1 MSVFTGTPADGHG
14 HHQAAGILA
23 TEGYHAGLLRTALY
37 SKGIE
42 MPSLITSANR
52 ISDARE
58 AQVFVGIATA
68 NRGDNEKIAAAFT
81 KHGYPTVDLT
91 HDELAAEHVRYMVGG
106 KSALAAGELIY
117 RLEFPERPGALMQF
131 LTSMAPGW
139 NISMFHYR
147 NQGSDYSRVL
157 VGLQVPKSERK
168 AFKTFLDELGYAYK
182 DETDNPAY
190 RLFLG

>member
-1 MSVFTGTPADGHG
+1 
-14 HHQAAGILA
+14 
-23 TEGYHAGLLRTALY
+23 
-37 SKGIE
+37 
-42 MPSLITSANR
+42 
-52 ISDARE
+52 
-58 AQVFVGIATA
+58 
-68 NRGDNEKIAAAFT
+68 
-81 KHGYPTVDLT
+81 
-91 HDELAAEHVRYMVGG
+91 MVGG
-106 KSALAAGELIY
+106 KSALAEGELIY

-131 LTSMAPGW
+131 LTSMAPNW

-168 AFKTFLDELGYAYK
+168 AFKAFLDELGYAHK